1 MGYLVYE
8 VCEFVYKPCYYA
20 THACC
25 FVHTWSYSVKRLCYY
40 VKKLWSIHHAIMLN
54 ICVVLSKQC
63 LIMLKGY
70 VMSRNPV
77 ILFMKHV
84 NLSVNVLLC

>member
-1 MGYLVYE
+1 
-8 VCEFVYKPCYYA
+8 
-20 THACC
+20 
-25 FVHTWSYSVKRLCYY
+25 
-40 VKKLWSIHHAIMLN
+40 MLN

-70 VMSRNPV
+70 VVMLRNPV

-84 NLSVNVLLC
+84 NLSENVLLW

>member
-1 MGYLVYE
+1 ML
-8 VCEFVYKPCYYA
+8 F
-20 THACC
+20 
-25 FVHTWSYSVKRLCYY
+25 
-40 VKKLWSIHHAIMLN
+40 VKKLWSIYHAIMLN

-70 VMSRNPV
+70 VIILRNPV
-77 ILFMKHV
+77 ILLMKHV

>member
-1 MGYLVYE
+1 MSINRVIMSHTRVVLFTHSLIQLKGYAIML
-8 VCEFVYKPCYYA
+8 K
-20 THACC
+20 
-25 FVHTWSYSVKRLCYY
+25 S
-40 VKKLWSIHHAIMLN
+40 LWSIHHAIMLN

-70 VMSRNPV
+70 FIMLRNPI

-84 NLSVNVLLC
+84 SLSVNVLLC

>member
-1 MGYLVYE
+1 MNLSINYVIMSHTR
-8 VCEFVYKPCYYA
+8 VVSF
-20 THACC
+20 THILC
-25 FVHTWSYSVKRLCYY
+25 SVKRLCYF

-70 VMSRNPV
+70 VIILRSPV
-77 ILFMKHV
+77 ILLMKHV

>member
-1 MGYLVYE
+1 MNLSINRVIMPHTRVVLFTHSLILLKGYVIMLKS
-8 VCEFVYKPCYYA
+8 FG
-20 THACC
+20 
-25 FVHTWSYSVKRLCYY
+25 L
-40 VKKLWSIHHAIMLN
+40 HHAIMLN

-70 VMSRNPV
+70 VIMLRNPV

-84 NLSVNVLLC
+84 NLSENVLLC